1 MGLMQEFPETAGPRR
16 DNGFQGDPAGEAVLV
31 ESMVRKAAGLLIDQ
45 APLETFV
52 AQNTLQVFEGTPF
65 HDAMRAASGLYG
77 ANGYLTE
84 PEFQDLHHRGEITE
98 TDLAEART
106 RLGRPA
112 NRDQLLPGITTQA
125 LERALL
131 FRDEPR
137 IAPASRAWWLRNQ
150 HPAGPRALEIWKQV
164 LDLPWQTRSA
174 NISWT
179 NTPGDLIRLVAGFPL
194 VASTRSFL
202 VEYCSRYLDRG
213 MAGHHEPATQRFWPF
228 FLERVAQGGIV
239 APFGPAIR
247 ADALERL
254 GKRQSSGE
262 AILELLGFPSS
273 DPASME
279 EAIQVTVL
287 RHPGWAAMFHRL
299 ERNPEDRPKLDTPVR
314 LIDFVAAQLM
324 VEFHLALDAALQLG
338 MGRAKDCR
346 SPAALVEALLD
357 KVKPQ
362 ESSPA
367 LERDPWN
374 LCLALLDLNVRPG
387 ELAMLSGDQKAAL
400 VTATTSFGFWQ
411 RLALWQE
418 ALENNLRGQVLRA
431 LSEKPPVPP
440 PDTRPVLE
448 VMACLDD
455 REESFRRALENI
467 HPLIR
472 TWGAPGFYQLP
483 VAYKDLSSPFPRIL
497 CPLGVAPAYTV
508 REKPTSVKSA
518 TSLQRTASFSRVARN
533 AELSLRNK
541 TLGALVGTLAAVAA
555 FPLMVLGLFFP
566 RWREFFQRLG
576 STGTNAI
583 SLDLPESVDDAG
595 VLAFPLADQA
605 SRVGGLL
612 KTIGLT
618 GQFAP
623 LVVVLGHGSH
633 SANNPHKSAYDC
645 GACRG
650 HEGHNNARLFATL
663 ANRPEV
669 RAALTKMGIMI
680 PEDTWFVGGRH
691 DTCAGSVQLLD
702 THLVPTS
709 HQDQLH
715 RAVAWL
721 RQASEEDAVERC
733 RRFRSAPARPDGRS
747 AFRHVRE
754 RSVDPD
760 QPRPELGHMTNA
772 MVIIGRRWRTRGLFL
787 DRRSFLVS
795 YDPEQDADGA
805 ILANILR
812 AITPIVV
819 GINLQY
825 YFSRTDPI
833 RYGSGSK
840 LPHNPVG
847 LVGVMEGSCGD
858 LRTGLPRQMV
868 ELHTPLRLLYVVE
881 APSER
886 VRAAL
891 QSNPDLRQKLAN
903 QWCSMA
909 VLDPHSTRQWLIEPD
924 LTATGIHHRAG
935 ESTPRIPDAKSWF
948 AGQAI
953 NLPIA
958 WIDPAMAGSQA
969 LPA

>member
-1 MGLMQEFPETAGPRR
+1 MGLMQEFPETAGPRQ
-16 DNGFQGDPAGEAVLV
+16 DFGFRGDPAGESLLV
-31 ESMVRKAAGLLIDQ
+31 EAMLRKAADLLIDQ

-52 AQNTLQVFEGTPF
+52 AQNTLRVFEGTPF
-65 HDAMRAASGLYG
+65 HDAMRAASILYG

-84 PEFQDLHHRGEITE
+84 PEFQDLHRRGEITD
-98 TDLAEART
+98 TDLLEART
-106 RLGRPA
+106 RLARPT
-112 NRDQLLPGITTQA
+112 NRDQLLQGISTQA
-125 LERALL
+125 LEKALL
-131 FRDEPR
+131 FRNEPR

-150 HPAGPRALEIWKQV
+150 HPAGPKALELWNQV
-164 LDLPWQTRSA
+164 SDLPWEPCSA
-174 NISWT
+174 STAWI
-179 NTPGDLIRLVAGFPL
+179 NTPGDLIRQVAGFPL
-194 VASTRSFL
+194 VASSRSFL
-202 VEYCSRYLDRG
+202 VEYCSHYLDRG
-213 MAGHHEPATQRFWPF
+213 MAGRHEPPTQRFWPF
-228 FLERVAQGGIV
+228 FLERVAQGGMV
-239 APFGPAIR
+239 ASFGPAIR

-254 GKRQSSGE
+254 RKRQSPGA
-262 AILELLGFPSS
+262 AILELLGLPSS
-273 DPASME
+273 DPASLE
-279 EAIQVTVL
+279 EAVRVTIL

-299 ERNPEDRPKLDTPVR
+299 EHHPEDRPRLDTPVR
-314 LIDFVAAQLM
+314 LIDFLAAQLM
-324 VEFHLALDAALQLG
+324 VEFHVALDAALQLG
-338 MGRAKDCR
+338 VGRAKECS
-346 SPAALVEALLD
+346 SPAALVKALLD
-357 KVKPQ
+357 RVKPQ

-367 LERDPWN
+367 LQRDPWN
-374 LCLALLDLNVRPG
+374 LCLALLHLNVRPG
-387 ELAMLSGDQKAAL
+387 ELAALTGEQRAAL
-400 VTATTSFGFWQ
+400 VQATTSFGFWQ

-418 ALENNLRGQVLRA
+418 ALENNLRGQILRA
-431 LSEKPPVPP
+431 LAENPPVPLP
-440 PDTRPVLE
+440 GTRPVLE

-455 REESFRRALENI
+455 REESFRRAMEDI

-518 TSLQRTASFSRVARN
+518 TSLQRTASISRVARN

-576 STGTNAI
+576 SPGTSAI

-595 VLAFPLADQA
+595 VLAFPPTDQA

-618 GQFAP
+618 DQFAP

-669 RAALTKMGIMI
+669 RAALSTMGINI

-691 DTCAGSVQLLD
+691 DTCAGTVQLLD
-702 THLVPTS
+702 THLVPSS
-709 HQDQLH
+709 HQDHLQQ
-715 RAVAWL
+715 AVSWL
-721 RQASEEDAVERC
+721 RQASQEDAVERC
-733 RRFRSAPARPDGRS
+733 RRFRSAPARPDGRA

-754 RSVDPD
+754 RSVDPA

-795 YDPEQDADGA
+795 YDSEQDADGT
-805 ILANILR
+805 ILANVLR

-868 ELHTPLRLLYVVE
+868 ELHTPLRLLYVAE
-881 APSER
+881 APVER
-886 VRAAL
+886 VLAAL
-891 QSNPDLRQKLAN
+891 ESNPDLRQKLAN

-909 VLDPHSTRQWLIEPD
+909 VLDPQSTRQWLIEPD
-924 LTATGIHHRAG
+924 LTATEIHHHAG
-935 ESTPRIPDAKSWF
+935 QSTPRVPDAKSWF
-948 AGQAI
+948 AGRST
-953 NLPIA
+953 NLPVA
-958 WIDPAMAGSQA
+958 WIEPAMTGSRA
-969 LPA
+969 LRA